1 MAAQTDVNSEQITRQ
16 HSEPEKPLIYEPPDL
31 RGRKHVEKGI
41 FYRWFFPQGGRE
53 NKDLFWVKSL
63 RQVHKDYMQSLN
75 LWDFQSLVRTCRLF
89 FFSVTGQYRV
99 LEDECLADKLQN
111 EECK

>member
-1 MAAQTDVNSEQITRQ
+1 MLKKVFLIVYFSLKQKLVFSQI
-16 HSEPEKPLIYEPPDL
+16 SIGDL
-31 RGRKHVEKGI
+31 
-41 FYRWFFPQGGRE
+41 
-53 NKDLFWVKSL
+53 
-63 RQVHKDYMQSLN
+63 QSL
-75 LWDFQSLVRTCRLF
+75 FRACRLLF